1 MKGLP
6 KVPTYIT
13 AAAIAA
19 LSAMAQAD
27 DTFMDYETEHA
38 RLTEANGECE
48 IHGALGA
55 NRQACVSAYL
65 CTNYGDCEGESMQ
78 PIEQLP
84 GGGVYRDNVG
94 GVSNGN

>member
-1 MKGLP
+1 MKKATLL
-6 KVPTYIT
+6 
-13 AAAIAA
+13 IATMLA
-19 LSAMAQAD
+19 TSAVQAD
-27 DTFMDYETEHA
+27 GFMDADTHRA

-65 CTNYGDCEGESMQ
+65 CSNYSDCEGEGMQ

-84 GGGVYRDNVG
+84 GGGVYRDDIG
-94 GVSNGN
+94 GESNGN

>member
-1 MKGLP
+1 MKTTTLL
-6 KVPTYIT
+6 
-13 AAAIAA
+13 IAA
-19 LSAMAQAD
+19 MLATSAVQAD
-27 DTFMDYETEHA
+27 GFMDYETERA

-48 IHGALGA
+48 INSQLGA

-65 CTNYGDCEGESMQ
+65 CTNYGDCEGEGMQ

>member
-1 MKGLP
+1 MKTTMFL
-6 KVPTYIT
+6 
-13 AAAIAA
+13 IAA
-19 LSAMAQAD
+19 MLATSAAQAD
-27 DTFMDYETEHA
+27 GFMDYETERA

-65 CTNYGDCEGESMQ
+65 CTNYGDCEGEGMQ

-94 GVSNGN
+94 GANNGN

>member
-1 MKGLP
+1 MKTTILL
-6 KVPTYIT
+6 
-13 AAAIAA
+13 IAA
-19 LSAMAQAD
+19 MLATSAVQAD
-27 DTFMDYETEHA
+27 GFMDYETERA

-48 IHGALGA
+48 INSQLGA

-65 CTNYGDCEGESMQ
+65 CTNYGDCEGEGMQ

>member
-1 MKGLP
+1 MKTTTLL
-6 KVPTYIT
+6 
-13 AAAIAA
+13 IAA
-19 LSAMAQAD
+19 MLATSAVQAD
-27 DTFMDYETEHA
+27 GFMDYETERA

-48 IHGALGA
+48 INSQLGA

-65 CTNYGDCEGESMQ
+65 CSNYGDCDGQNMQ

>member
-1 MKGLP
+1 MKTTMIL
-6 KVPTYIT
+6 
-13 AAAIAA
+13 IAA
-19 LSAMAQAD
+19 MLTATTAHGEG
-27 DTFMDYETEHA
+27 FMDADTHRA
-38 RLTEANGECE
+38 RTTEANGECE

-65 CTNYGDCEGESMQ
+65 CSNYGDCEGEGMQ

-94 GVSNGN
+94 GGSNGN

>member
-6 KVPTYIT
+6 NVPAYIT

-19 LSAMAQAD
+19 LSAMVQAD
-27 DTFMDYETEHA
+27 GFMDADTERA

-65 CTNYGDCEGESMQ
+65 CVNYGDCEGESMQ

>member
-6 KVPTYIT
+6 KVPAYIT

-27 DTFMDYETEHA
+27 FMDADTERA
-38 RLTEANGECE
+38 RNNEANNACE

-55 NRQACVSAYL
+55 NRQACVTAYL

>member
-6 KVPTYIT
+6 KVPAYIT

-19 LSAMAQAD
+19 LSAMAQAGG
-27 DTFMDYETEHA
+27 FMDADTERA
-38 RLTEANGECE
+38 RNNEANNACE

-55 NRQACVSAYL
+55 NRQACVTAYL

-94 GVSNGN
+94 GANNGN